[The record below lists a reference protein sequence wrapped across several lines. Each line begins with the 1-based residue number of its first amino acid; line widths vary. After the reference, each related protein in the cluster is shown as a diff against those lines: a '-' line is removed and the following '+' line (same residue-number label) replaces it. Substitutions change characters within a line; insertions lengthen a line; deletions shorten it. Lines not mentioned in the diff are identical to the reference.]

1 MVRGYSRFVRWKNR
15 PRQTSARIGMR
26 AQRTIISILPF
37 VATTAA
43 LQLALSPCRAPA
55 LRAGAPCMKYSA
67 INDLSLLITDAE
79 VRVGTP

>member
-1 MVRGYSRFVRWKNR
+1 
-15 PRQTSARIGMR
+15 MR

>member
-1 MVRGYSRFVRWKNR
+1 MYVSQWSAFKPPELIGSRE
-15 PRQTSARIGMR
+15 SGMR
-26 AQRTIISILPF
+26 STAITLLPL

-79 VRVGTP
+79 VRVSTP

>member
-1 MVRGYSRFVRWKNR
+1 MPSPELFIGSRE
-15 PRQTSARIGMR
+15 SGMR
-26 AQRTIISILPF
+26 TAITLLPL

-79 VRVGTP
+79 VRVSTP